1 MVFEAG
7 LLGGPATATTL
18 HPSSQTLIEEDPVS
32 EKDSDKDGD
41 AAENPASDPMVLE
54 AGLQPSTE
62 HAPTQE
68 DTTGATD
75 NIDTE
80 SAPATLHATP
90 STATPA
96 ASQEGDGGLPSEDG
110 AECTPNFVGTACP
123 TPDAVQATP
132 VPTAGISSARM
143 APAPDSSGAQSPA
156 PAIPDA
162 PVAASPTDATPT
174 SSVAARR
181 LEKFAEAVQVKR
193 PSPIIA
199 EPPRQKP
206 AAKRP
211 TVPHRN
217 SRIAAQEMGHNPAS
231 KRGEVLLMKKMG
243 VQPPNAPVSSAAK
256 RSYESIFKG
265 NMSLT
270 QAAAFDELF
279 PAVQI

>member
-1 MVFEAG
+1 M
-7 LLGGPATATTL
+7 LLKSRPRTPWFLRRGCKWYHPLRNMRRPRKILQALPTT
-18 HPSSQTLIEEDPVS
+18 
-32 EKDSDKDGD
+32 
-41 AAENPASDPMVLE
+41 
-54 AGLQPSTE
+54 ST
-62 HAPTQE
+62 PNQL
-68 DTTGATD
+68 
-75 NIDTE
+75 
-80 SAPATLHATP
+80 PLLCMQRP
-90 STATPA
+90 LRPPA

-110 AECTPNFVGTACP
+110 AECAPNVVGTACP
-123 TPDAVQATP
+123 TPDAVPATP

-217 SRIAAQEMGHNPAS
+217 SRIAAQQMGHNPAS

-279 PAVQI
+279 PAVQTRAGRATRRPTLIAV

>member
-1 MVFEAG
+1 MQEHSRAMTSCAADLWDPVRFELQHTSIGSVATRGQPALDPMVFEAG

-41 AAENPASDPMVLE
+41 AAEKPASDPMVLE

-110 AECTPNFVGTACP
+110 AECTPNVVGTACP
-123 TPDAVQATP
+123 TPDAVPATP

-206 AAKRP
+206 VLHSCAANGP
-211 TVPHRN
+211 QSGLQTW
-217 SRIAAQEMGHNPAS
+217 
-231 KRGEVLLMKKMG
+231 
-243 VQPPNAPVSSAAK
+243 
-256 RSYESIFKG
+256 
-265 NMSLT
+265 
-270 QAAAFDELF
+270 
-279 PAVQI
+279 

>member
-1 MVFEAG
+1 MEVSPARTELSARPTSLS
-7 LLGGPATATTL
+7 LLARRLMP
-18 HPSSQTLIEEDPVS
+18 
-32 EKDSDKDGD
+32 
-41 AAENPASDPMVLE
+41 
-54 AGLQPSTE
+54 
-62 HAPTQE
+62 
-68 DTTGATD
+68 
-75 NIDTE
+75 
-80 SAPATLHATP
+80 
-90 STATPA
+90 
-96 ASQEGDGGLPSEDG
+96 
-110 AECTPNFVGTACP
+110 
-123 TPDAVQATP
+123 
-132 VPTAGISSARM
+132 GISSARM

-206 AAKRP
+206 AARRP

-217 SRIAAQEMGHNPAS
+217 SRIAAQQMGHNPAS

-279 PAVQI
+279 PAVQTRAGRSQWITRPLFPGTFAASTRERGETM